1 MTQTERFPASI
12 GPWRF
17 SANGVAGQLTLTDDG
32 TGKLSGAIDVDQQ
45 GLGFWDA
52 AAQKVTFLR
61 VLDPADPTTVQVYT
75 GYHSSYVEGIDLI
88 VHTLVGSYQAFSGP
102 DVTAQHNV
110 FGWSASMTRPAG

>member
-45 GLGFWDA
+45 VLGFWDA
-52 AAQKVTFLR
+52 AAQKITGQRPRATSAALSGEHFRPVLR
-61 VLDPADPTTVQVYT
+61 KPAPPGRKT
-75 GYHSSYVEGIDLI
+75 G
-88 VHTLVGSYQAFSGP
+88 AFSLHRSSPGLVAP
-102 DVTAQHNV
+102 QTACLLPRR
-110 FGWSASMTRPAG
+110 GRLS